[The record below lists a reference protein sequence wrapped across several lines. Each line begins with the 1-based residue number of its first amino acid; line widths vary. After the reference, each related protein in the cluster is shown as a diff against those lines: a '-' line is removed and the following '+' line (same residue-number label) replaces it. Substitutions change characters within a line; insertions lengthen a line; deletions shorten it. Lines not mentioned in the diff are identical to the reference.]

1 MEVNTKRAKKKW
13 KTLPL
18 GREEIMELAGEGGQK
33 IVSFNKNLVG
43 LFDSQV
49 VCIYDWVKET
59 KLKVN
64 VN

>member
-33 IVSFNKNLVG
+33 IVSFNKNLVE
-43 LFDSQV
+43 LFDS
-49 VCIYDWVKET
+49 
-59 KLKVN
+59 
-64 VN
+64 